1 MDFARLA
8 ELLHPFI
15 ASLTPG
21 QLAAISNYLD
31 LLLRW
36 NAHTNLTAVRE
47 PEDIV
52 ARHFGESLFAAAQL
66 FSDSNVKLHAIDVGS
81 GAGFPGLPLKIY
93 APGLHLTL
101 IESQQ
106 KKATFL
112 KEVVRALRLDKVDVF
127 AGRAQDFPSSAD
139 LVTLR
144 AVERFENV
152 LPAAATLLR
161 HSCEPSSRLALLIGD
176 TQVELA
182 HDLLPA
188 MQWQPPIP
196 IPQSTARVLLVGRR
210 LG

>member
-1 MDFARLA
+1 MDTARLA

-21 QLAAISNYLD
+21 QLADISSYLD

-36 NAHTNLTAVRE
+36 NAHTNLTAIRE
-47 PEDIV
+47 PEEIV
-52 ARHFGESLFAAAQL
+52 TRHFGESLFAAAQL
-66 FSDSNVKLHAIDVGS
+66 LPDSQVKLNAVDVGS
-81 GAGFPGLPLKIY
+81 GAGFPGVPLKIH

-112 KEVVRALRLDKVDVF
+112 KEVVRTIRLGKVDVF
-127 AGRAQDFPSSAD
+127 AGRAQDCPAQAD

-144 AVERFENV
+144 AVERFEVV
-152 LPAAATLLR
+152 LPAAASLLR
-161 HSCEPSSRLALLIGD
+161 LAGEPPARLALLIGNE
-176 TQVELA
+176 QVEIA
-182 HDLLPA
+182 HGQLPL

-196 IPQSTARVLLVGRR
+196 IPQSTARVVLVGSKR
-210 LG
+210 

>member
-1 MDFARLA
+1 MDAARLA

-15 ASLTPG
+15 ASLTPD

-36 NAHTNLTAVRE
+36 NAHTNLTAIRE
-47 PEDIV
+47 PEEIV
-52 ARHFGESLFAAAQL
+52 TRHFGESLFAAAQL
-66 FSDSNVKLHAIDVGS
+66 LPKSDVRMHAIDVGS

-112 KEVVRALRLDKVDVF
+112 KEVVRTLHLDKVDVF
-127 AGRAQDFPSSAD
+127 TGRAQDCPAHAD

-144 AVERFENV
+144 AVERFEIV
-152 LPAAATLLR
+152 LPAAASLLR
-161 HSCEPSSRLALLIGD
+161 YSCEPPSRLALLIGSE
-176 TQVELA
+176 QVELA
-182 HDLLPA
+182 HVLLPA
-188 MQWQPPIP
+188 MQWQAPIP
-196 IPQSTARVLLVGRR
+196 IPQSTARVVLVGKR